1 MKLDANDLKI
11 IENLS
16 SNSRTSARNLAQKIG
31 ISTVTVISKMKKME
45 KAGIIKKYS
54 VVIDHEK
61 IGYLMSAV
69 IEIVLKKS
77 GFDEA
82 ADKIANYPNVCA
94 LYDVTGNTDV
104 MVIAKFKSGSNLTN
118 FIKEIEKIDSVDTI
132 ITHVVLNN
140 IKEDFGMI

>member
-104 MVIAKFKSGSNLTN
+104 MVIAKFKSGSDLTN